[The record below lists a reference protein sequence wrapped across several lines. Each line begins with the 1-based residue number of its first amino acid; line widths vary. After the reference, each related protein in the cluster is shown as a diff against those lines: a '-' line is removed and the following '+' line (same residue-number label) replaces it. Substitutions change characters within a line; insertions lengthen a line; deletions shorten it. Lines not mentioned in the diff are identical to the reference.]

1 MIIYTKR
8 IMIKYITV
16 LLLAV
21 FLIPFVQNVDAQSVL
36 GPTSGGLGGGIKNI
50 PSGGGQTAN
59 NTADQ
64 AGQSVGQAGQA
75 AQNTTGQAGQS
86 MNNTSQQAGQA
97 AQNTTGQAGQSVS
110 NATSQN
116 NNTSGGNPIMDMLGK
131 IIPGQ

>member
-1 MIIYTKR
+1 
-8 IMIKYITV
+8 MIKYITV

-21 FLIPFVQNVDAQSVL
+21 FLIPFIQNVDAQSVL

-64 AGQSVGQAGQA
+64 AGQSMNATSQQAGQA
-75 AQNTTGQAGQS
+75 SQNTTGQAGQS
-86 MNNTSQQAGQA
+86 A
-97 AQNTTGQAGQSVS
+97 S

-116 NNTSGGNPIMDMLGK
+116 NSTSGGNPITDILGK

>member
-8 IMIKYITV
+8 VMIKYIPV
-16 LLLAV
+16 MILAV

-64 AGQSVGQAGQA
+64 AGQSMNSTSQQADQA
-75 AQNTTGQAGQS
+75 AQNTTVPAGQS
-86 MNNTSQQAGQA
+86 A
-97 AQNTTGQAGQSVS
+97 S

-116 NNTSGGNPIMDMLGK
+116 NNTSAGNPIMDMLGK

>member
-1 MIIYTKR
+1 
-8 IMIKYITV
+8 MIKYITV
-16 LLLAV
+16 MLLAV

-64 AGQSVGQAGQA
+64 AGQSA
-75 AQNTTGQAGQS
+75 GQAGQS
-86 MNNTSQQAGQA
+86 MNSTSQQAGQA
-97 AQNTTGQAGQSVS
+97 AQNTTGQAGQAAS
-110 NATSQN
+110 NATGQN
-116 NNTSGGNPIMDMLGK
+116 NNTSAGNPIMDMLGK

>member
-1 MIIYTKR
+1 M
-8 IMIKYITV
+8 MMKYITV

-50 PSGGGQTAN
+50 PSGGGQTSN
-59 NTADQ
+59 D
-64 AGQSVGQAGQA
+64 
-75 AQNTTGQAGQS
+75 TTGQSGQS

-97 AQNTTGQAGQSVS
+97 AQNTTGQSGQSAP

-116 NNTSGGNPIMDMLGK
+116 NSTSGGNPIMDILGK

>member
-1 MIIYTKR
+1 
-8 IMIKYITV
+8 MIKCITV
-16 LLLAV
+16 MLLAV
-21 FLIPFVQNVDAQSVL
+21 FLVPFVQNVDAQSVL

-64 AGQSVGQAGQA
+64 AGQS
-75 AQNTTGQAGQS
+75 
-86 MNNTSQQAGQA
+86 MNSTSQQAGQA
-97 AQNTTGQAGQSVS
+97 AQNTTGQAGQSAS

-116 NNTSGGNPIMDMLGK
+116 NNTTAGNPIMDMLGK

>member
-8 IMIKYITV
+8 VMIKYIPV
-16 LLLAV
+16 MLLAV
-21 FLIPFVQNVDAQSVL
+21 FLVPFVQNVDAQSVL

-64 AGQSVGQAGQA
+64 AGQSMNSTSQ
-75 AQNTTGQAGQS
+75 QAGQS
-86 MNNTSQQAGQA
+86 MNSTSQQAGQA
-97 AQNTTGQAGQSVS
+97 AQNTTAQAGQSAS

-116 NNTSGGNPIMDMLGK
+116 NNNTSAGNPIMDMLGK

>member
-1 MIIYTKR
+1 M
-8 IMIKYITV
+8 MMKYIT
-16 LLLAV
+16 LLLLSV

-50 PSGGGQTAN
+50 PSGGGQISNDT
-59 NTADQ
+59 TGP
-64 AGQSVGQAGQA
+64 AGQS
-75 AQNTTGQAGQS
+75 GQS

-97 AQNTTGQAGQSVS
+97 SQNTTGQSGQSAP

-116 NNTSGGNPIMDMLGK
+116 NSTSGGNPIMDMLGK

>member
-8 IMIKYITV
+8 IMIKHITV
-16 LLLAV
+16 ILLAV
-21 FLIPFVQNVDAQSVL
+21 FLIPYVQNVDAQSVL

-50 PSGGGQTAN
+50 PSGVGQAAN
-59 NTADQ
+59 NTGDQ
-64 AGQSVGQAGQA
+64 AGQSMNGTSQQAGQP

-86 MNNTSQQAGQA
+86 S
-97 AQNTTGQAGQSVS
+97 S

>member
-1 MIIYTKR
+1 M
-8 IMIKYITV
+8 MIKYITV

-21 FLIPFVQNVDAQSVL
+21 FLIPFAQNVDAQSIL

-50 PSGGGQTAN
+50 PSGGGQISN
-59 NTADQ
+59 NTA
-64 AGQSVGQAGQA
+64 
-75 AQNTTGQAGQS
+75 GQAGQS
-86 MNNTSQQAGQA
+86 MNNDSSQQAGQA
-97 AQNTTGQAGQSVS
+97 AL

>member
-1 MIIYTKR
+1 
-8 IMIKYITV
+8 MIKYITV

-64 AGQSVGQAGQA
+64 AGQSMNGTSQQA
-75 AQNTTGQAGQS
+75 GQAGQS
-86 MNNTSQQAGQA
+86 MNGTSQQAGQA
-97 AQNTTGQAGQSVS
+97 AS

>member
-1 MIIYTKR
+1 MMMR
-8 IMIKYITV
+8 YITL

-59 NTADQ
+59 NT
-64 AGQSVGQAGQA
+64 
-75 AQNTTGQAGQS
+75 TEQAGQS
-86 MNNTSQQAGQA
+86 MNSTSQQAGQSMNSTS
-97 AQNTTGQAGQSVS
+97 QQAGQSAS

-116 NNTSGGNPIMDMLGK
+116 NNSTSGGNPITDMLGK

>member
-8 IMIKYITV
+8 VMIKYIPV
-16 LLLAV
+16 MLLAV

-64 AGQSVGQAGQA
+64 AGQA
-75 AQNTTGQAGQS
+75 AQNTTGQVGQS
-86 MNNTSQQAGQA
+86 ASD
-97 AQNTTGQAGQSVS
+97 
-110 NATSQN
+110 ATSQDN
-116 NNTSGGNPIMDMLGK
+116 STSGGNPIMDMLGK

>member
-8 IMIKYITV
+8 VMIKYIPV
-16 LLLAV
+16 MLLAV
-21 FLIPFVQNVDAQSVL
+21 FLVPFVQNVDAQSVL

-64 AGQSVGQAGQA
+64 AGQS
-75 AQNTTGQAGQS
+75 
-86 MNNTSQQAGQA
+86 MNSTSQQAGQA
-97 AQNTTGQAGQSVS
+97 AQNTTAQAGQSAS

-116 NNTSGGNPIMDMLGK
+116 NNNTSAGNPIMDMLGK

>member
-8 IMIKYITV
+8 VMIKYITV
-16 LLLAV
+16 MLLAV

-64 AGQSVGQAGQA
+64 AGQSA
-75 AQNTTGQAGQS
+75 GQAGQS
-86 MNNTSQQAGQA
+86 MNSTSQQAGQA
-97 AQNTTGQAGQSVS
+97 AS
-110 NATSQN
+110 NATGQN
-116 NNTSGGNPIMDMLGK
+116 NNTSAGNPIMDMLGK